1 MITMTYKVEVR
12 EELSRTVEIQA
23 KSEAAAIEQA
33 KALYR
38 NCNIVLGA
46 EDYVAPTIFRIIP

>member
-1 MITMTYKVEVR
+1 MTYKVEVR

-23 KSEAAAIEQA
+23 KSEAAAIEHA

-38 NCNIVLGA
+38 NCTIVLGA
-46 EDYVAPTIFRIIP
+46 ADYVAPTIFRIIP

>member
-1 MITMTYKVEVR
+1 MTYKVEVR

-38 NCNIVLGA
+38 NSSIVLGA

>member
-1 MITMTYKVEVR
+1 MTYKVEVR

-38 NCNIVLGA
+38 NC
-46 EDYVAPTIFRIIP
+46 TIFWEQQIM